1 MVSGKCKVCGEVIR
15 SRRSDNHSAQAN
27 FLRRMN
33 EHYRKK
39 HPKTLGKRIS
49 NGLKNSNNPDGI
61 FKAFLQSF
69 GKGVSQ
75 PVDFVVRLPK
85 KDWDQL
91 TKYMDVAVDFMSPDV
106 QATYE
111 VIKEAKNKVEE
122 IRARRT

>member
-1 MVSGKCKVCGEVIR
+1 MVQGKCKVCGEVIR
-15 SRRSDNHSAQAN
+15 SRKSDNHSAQAN
-27 FLRRMN
+27 FLRRVN

-49 NGLKNSNNPDGI
+49 EGLKSSNNPDGLL
-61 FKAFLQSF
+61 KAFLGSF

-85 KDWDQL
+85 KDWDKL
-91 TKYMDVAVDFMSPDV
+91 THTMDVVADYMSPEV

-111 VIKEAKNKVEE
+111 IIKATKNRVEE
-122 IRARRT
+122 LRARYQ